1 MNAASVWTEPLPLPW
16 LQAGALLLAWAWDRC
31 FGEPPNA
38 LHPVAWLGRLLG
50 PLGRRL
56 KRLPPRRAFIGGAL
70 AWCLIAAALLALGW
84 ALQNALARLPGPLA
98 VPLLAAL
105 LKPMFAWRMLRDEVA
120 SVEIALQQSLTDGR
134 ARLAR
139 LVSRDVTQLDA
150 AQVREA
156 AIETLAE
163 NLNDSLVAPLAFF
176 AIFGLPGAL
185 LYRFANTADAMWGY
199 RGGWEWAGK
208 WAARAD
214 DVLSWPTARVSA
226 ALLRPSPAPAAWR
239 VLRCEAARTPSPNG
253 GWPMGAMALRLGVR
267 LAKPGV
273 YALHAQGRAP
283 QSADIVQALA
293 LAGRAAGCWLL
304 VVLTGLALTGR
315 VLMGGGH
322 GG

>member
-1 MNAASVWTEPLPLPW
+1 MNVVPVWTEPLPLPW
-16 LQAGALLLAWAWDRC
+16 LQVGALGLAWAWDRL

-38 LHPVAWLGRLLG
+38 LHPVAWLGHLLG
-50 PLGRRL
+50 PLGGRL
-56 KRLPPRRAFIGGAL
+56 KRLPPRPAFIGGAL

-84 ALQNALARLPGPLA
+84 ALQSMLVRLPGLLA

-105 LKPMFAWRMLRDEVA
+105 LKPLFAWRMLRDEVA
-120 SVEIALQQSLTDGR
+120 AVEAALQQSLAAGR

-139 LVSRDVTQLDA
+139 LVSRDVTPLDA

-163 NLNDSLVAPLAFF
+163 NLNDSLIAPLAFF
-176 AIFGLPGAL
+176 AVFGLPGAL

-199 RGGWEWAGK
+199 RGEWEWAGK

-226 ALLRPSPAPAAWR
+226 ALLRPSLAPATWR
-239 VLRCEAARTPSPNG
+239 TLRAEATLTPSPNG

-267 LAKPGV
+267 LSKPGV

-283 QSADIVQALA
+283 QSADLGHALV
-293 LAGRAAGCWLL
+293 LAGRAAGLWVGLML
-304 VVLTGLALTGR
+304 AGLGVLALIGGR
-315 VLMGGGH
+315 GG
-322 GG
+322 

>member
-1 MNAASVWTEPLPLPW
+1 MTAAAVWVEPLPLPW
-16 LQAGALLLAWAWDRC
+16 LQVGALGLAWAWDRH

-38 LHPVAWLGRLLG
+38 LHPVAWLGHLLG
-50 PLGRRL
+50 PLGRWLRH
-56 KRLPPRRAFIGGAL
+56 LPPRQAFIGGAL
-70 AWCLIAAALLALGW
+70 AWCLIAVALLALGSV
-84 ALQNALARLPGPLA
+84 LQSALARLPGLLA

-105 LKPMFAWRMLRDEVA
+105 LKPLFAWRMLHDEVA
-120 SVEIALQQSLTDGR
+120 AVEAALQHSLADGR

-139 LVSRDVTQLDA
+139 LVSRDVTPLDA

-176 AIFGLPGAL
+176 AVFGLPGAL

-199 RGGWEWAGK
+199 RGAWEWAGK

-226 ALLRPSPAPAAWR
+226 ALLRPCLALAAWR
-239 VLRCEAARTPSPNG
+239 ALRAEAVLTPSPNG

-283 QSADIVQALA
+283 QSADLARALA
-293 LAGRAAGCWLL
+293 LAGRAAGLW
-304 VVLTGLALTGR
+304 VGLTLAGLGALALLGGR
-315 VLMGGGH
+315 GG
-322 GG
+322 